1 MPNSDHYEILQTGV
15 ESWNQWRD
23 GHPEIEPDLG
33 DADLSGLK
41 LNTINFSDTDLR
53 RTNLTKADLRGANLV
68 RADLR
73 AANIN
78 KTRNIFDFSKW
89 QDDSAYV
96 QSLEWLLNDL
106 KIPHRPPD
114 S

>member
-41 LNTINFSDTDLR
+41 LNTINFSHE
-53 RTNLTKADLRGANLV
+53 V
-68 RADLR
+68 Y
-73 AANIN
+73 I
-78 KTRNIFDFSKW
+78 
-89 QDDSAYV
+89 
-96 QSLEWLLNDL
+96 
-106 KIPHRPPD
+106 H
-114 S
+114 